1 MISSSLSGKLLL
13 KTHLKN
19 GSIQVNLTKELA
31 ALDDWIHPIKFEM
44 VQGTLALPGEDG
56 ILIQNN
62 LTVPGNCYTA
72 FRTNYPF

>member
-19 GSIQVNLTKELA
+19 GAIQVNLTKELA

-44 VQGTLALPGEDG
+44 VQGTLTLPGEG
-56 ILIQNN
+56 CIAIYNKLPIL
-62 LTVPGNCYTA
+62 TYKS
-72 FRTNYPF
+72 